1 MWSTSRKKLGIF
13 VFLTTSII
21 GMVCQ
26 ILEDRQICYIQI
38 DMCYL
43 LFTEII
49 IVSLRVATLTLFTF
63 SLPLP
68 CQAPLFKHLPPLCK
82 R

>member
-1 MWSTSRKKLGIF
+1 
-13 VFLTTSII
+13 
-21 GMVCQ
+21 MVCQ
-26 ILEDRQICYIQI
+26 MLEDSQICYVQI

-49 IVSLRVATLTLFTF
+49 IVSLTVATPTLFTF

-68 CQAPLFKHLPPLCK
+68 CQAPFFKHLPRLCK